1 MLHCLEEGIGIL
13 EGCVF
18 PIDSWWAELCFC
30 TLGNTHYIFS
40 VVENAS
46 ALELDTTGFK
56 CHSLAL
62 SLGASYLSSLNH
74 DLLCKMGVKI
84 LHEGIRD

>member
-1 MLHCLEEGIGIL
+1 MGFLRA
-13 EGCVF
+13 VYF
-18 PIDSWWAELCFC
+18 PLTHGGLSYVFC